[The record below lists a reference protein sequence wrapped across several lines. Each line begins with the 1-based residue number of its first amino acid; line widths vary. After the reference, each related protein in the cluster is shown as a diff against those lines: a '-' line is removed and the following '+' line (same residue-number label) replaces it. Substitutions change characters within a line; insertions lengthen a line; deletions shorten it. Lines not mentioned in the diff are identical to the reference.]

1 MVYNHCINGQLQIRI
16 AMFRNPKNRA
26 ERYLYILHSDAHDSI
41 NETEETTRSKCV
53 DIDRRPLESGG

>member
-1 MVYNHCINGQLQIRI
+1 MHNHCTNGQLQIRI
-16 AMFRNPKNRA
+16 VMFRNPKNRA

-53 DIDRRPLESGG
+53 DIDRLHSKVGG